1 MSDSEEEDY
10 NYNGVIIRDKYVII
24 DKIGNGSYGTVYLVQ
39 NIDTNQKFVIKKS
52 NREKCESFDREIKM
66 LNILSK
72 YKEKNK
78 INKNNSYTIDMIDHF
93 IGKDFENN
101 KQHLDKYY
109 IVFEY
114 KQKKSLYEYFE
125 RVEKSINEKYAKA
138 IFYKIAKGVEE
149 IHGARICHL
158 DLKLDNILL
167 DENYKPIICDFGFAC
182 INSNNL
188 DRKRGTLGYIAPELF
203 CKNQYNGFQADI
215 FSLGAILLK
224 MLTGK
229 EIFDNK
235 EGFIQK
241 KNDGNKTY
249 IDKYYID
256 KYYKYIQDNNIDKY
270 WEEIGV
276 STMNLKKDF
285 KNLCSSMINSNPDE
299 RPTISQILAHPW
311 LSEYINLTDKQKFD
325 LDMEIKKKE
334 FEKREELMK
343 EKNEENE
350 VDYNEEDEKEE
361 FKLDES
367 KSIGKSL
374 QADDKQS
381 YKLKTLE
388 EDKLDRK
395 YYFKINGNL
404 NPKYYMK
411 ALADKLKG
419 IKKDNDYREFDI
431 IPNDDYSKLV
441 ILFENND
448 KEIPEE
454 LKNIGFNDYDD
465 YAKIFGLLDLTIQ
478 IKMFKSKN
486 GYLIRV
492 IKKGGNAEDFNEY
505 LEIIMKLIKST
516 FKK

>member
-167 DENYKPIICDFGFAC
+167 DENYKPIICDFGLAC

-188 DRKRGTLGYIAPELF
+188 DRKRGTLGYIAPEFF

-241 KNDGNKTY
+241 KNDDNKTY

-270 WEEIGV
+270 
-276 STMNLKKDF
+276 
-285 KNLCSSMINSNPDE
+285 
-299 RPTISQILAHPW
+299 
-311 LSEYINLTDKQKFD
+311 
-325 LDMEIKKKE
+325 
-334 FEKREELMK
+334 
-343 EKNEENE
+343 
-350 VDYNEEDEKEE
+350 
-361 FKLDES
+361 
-367 KSIGKSL
+367 
-374 QADDKQS
+374 
-381 YKLKTLE
+381 
-388 EDKLDRK
+388 
-395 YYFKINGNL
+395 
-404 NPKYYMK
+404 
-411 ALADKLKG
+411 
-419 IKKDNDYREFDI
+419 
-431 IPNDDYSKLV
+431 
-441 ILFENND
+441 
-448 KEIPEE
+448 
-454 LKNIGFNDYDD
+454 
-465 YAKIFGLLDLTIQ
+465 
-478 IKMFKSKN
+478 
-486 GYLIRV
+486 
-492 IKKGGNAEDFNEY
+492 
-505 LEIIMKLIKST
+505 
-516 FKK
+516 